1 MRSDIELAFVA
12 GRTLAALRP
21 DHLLRWPSFVP
32 TLAEL
37 EVVVHAAIRLV
48 NAESKVPSEQA
59 SAVAQYTTF
68 LERTLTPQLVEQL
81 TVLVRRFQALGNRA

>member
-37 EVVVHAAIRLV
+37 EIVVHAAIRLV
-48 NAESKVPSEQA
+48 NPESEVPAEQA
-59 SAVAQYTTF
+59 ARRRPVRDVP
-68 LERTLTPQLVEQL
+68 RTDAAAP
-81 TVLVRRFQALGNRA
+81 AASSS